1 MLIGSSR
8 VRVEELLKWGI
19 RISWGSCTT
28 VLLLLVMKL
37 LQMQNNSRV
46 LALEP
51 SRGDAKAFYSY
62 DEIGKGSLS
71 LNAAR
76 SAQFIPWLG
85 SELLLLG
92 YNTRPDSRSLE
103 PQLLL
108 GVKAIGEE
116 KVVKLGETVFLS
128 ELDKEKEGKKA
139 VQFSK
144 TSTALSVKPLS
155 FGRNSVNFEVCRFHP
170 EEQIEER
177 TELALVTASEAMK
190 RRYSIHQKSEAG
202 FAKTIKEAKHW
213 GKDRLLET
221 RGGEEYRHLKE
232 REKLQFADA
241 TGVYVCFVKAGD
253 FLIWNEGRWRVATQS
268 ELSSTLPIAQVKI
281 ATPRSVEIEFWDET
295 GFYHQIQKMDAQPAP
310 KQGGRESSL
319 FSSIRLR
326 NNSAV
331 TCIAG
336 KRRLVLREGDWL
348 LKTASGWRNLK
359 TVQQIDDCIT
369 HRLIG
374 ELFIFEGIEASQG
387 KSVVKG
393 QFFDA
398 MRTQMHSLALP
409 VSQDKKSSKTKER
422 RSKR

>member
-8 VRVEELLKWGI
+8 VSMEKLLKWGI

-37 LQMQNNSRV
+37 LQMQNSSRV
-46 LALEP
+46 LAFEP
-51 SRGDAKAFYSY
+51 ARQDARAFHSY

-92 YNTRPDSRSLE
+92 YNTRPDGGSHQPE
-103 PQLLL
+103 LLL
-108 GVKAIGEE
+108 GVRAIGEE

-144 TSTALSVKPLS
+144 TPTALSVKPLS
-155 FGRNSVNFEVCRFHP
+155 FGRNGVNFEVCRLHA
-170 EEQIEER
+170 EERVEER

-202 FAKTIKEAKHW
+202 FAKTVKEAKHW

-221 RGGEEYRHLKE
+221 RGGEDYRHLKE
-232 REKLQFADA
+232 REKLQFADEA
-241 TGVYVCFVKAGD
+241 GSYVCFVKAGD
-253 FLIWNEGRWRVATQS
+253 FLIWNEGRWKVAALP
-268 ELSSTLPIAQVKI
+268 ENSSTLPIARVKI
-281 ATPRSVEIEFWDET
+281 ATPRSLEIEFWDET
-295 GFYHQIQKMDAQPAP
+295 GFYHQVQKLDAQPMQ
-310 KQGGRESSL
+310 KQGAKEGSL

-348 LKTASGWRNLK
+348 LKTASGWRNLR

-369 HRLIG
+369 HRLMG
-374 ELFIFEGIEASQG
+374 ELFIFEGIEATQG